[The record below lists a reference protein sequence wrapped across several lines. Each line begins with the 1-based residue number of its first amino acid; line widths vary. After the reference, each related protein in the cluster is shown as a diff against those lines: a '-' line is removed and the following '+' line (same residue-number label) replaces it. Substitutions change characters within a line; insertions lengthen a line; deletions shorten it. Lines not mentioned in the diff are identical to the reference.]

1 MERSGWRNRKLRDCS
16 EFCVSHQQQYSFN
29 LQDEANERVLYPS
42 FYRMWR
48 FLQFGNDCRSI
59 VSGVHHGI
67 RSLSKMAALP
77 STAQDDCRASRCR
90 QSTKGKL
97 ILHTTVNKKSKSI
110 FLELFFLLQSMALNA
125 IHALLSDLQGESNPP
140 VGIAC
145 QTQWSAVELHDLPR
159 KAQPDARAVGLGRV
173 EGGKDIFGDLG
184 RDRSP
189 VVVELDDNSLRRGWT
204 QASRRTILYRT
215 QAPCENPVPRR
226 KAMIVTRLRNDESNP
241 MTDYFPAK
249 AWALWLGDSPAT
261 RATYSPRYAYA
272 ANMPETAYL
281 SEINDKYEYRGN
293 LGKPRLVPWREQLQR
308 VNHSESSYLWSRTD
322 FGITTAPQAT
332 RQISASKR
340 TPPKPRTSKLLS
352 RESLLSWFTWGSP
365 SSYSVIPV
373 R

>member
-241 MTDYFPAK
+241 MTDYFSSK
-249 AWALWLGDSPAT
+249 SVSTVIGGFSYHT
-261 RATYSPRYAYA
+261 RD
-272 ANMPETAYL
+272 L
-281 SEINDKYEYRGN
+281 FSEIRICCQYARNGLFKWD
-293 LGKPRLVPWREQLQR
+293 QR
-308 VNHSESSYLWSRTD
+308 WVR
-322 FGITTAPQAT
+322 I
-332 RQISASKR
+332 
-340 TPPKPRTSKLLS
+340 S
-352 RESLLSWFTWGSP
+352 RES
-365 SSYSVIPV
+365 

>member
-1 MERSGWRNRKLRDCS
+1 MTQSQIARLFG
-16 EFCVSHQQQYSFN
+16 
-29 LQDEANERVLYPS
+29 VLC
-42 FYRMWR
+42 
-48 FLQFGNDCRSI
+48 Q
-59 VSGVHHGI
+59 
-67 RSLSKMAALP
+67 P
-77 STAQDDCRASRCR
+77 STAIFV
-90 QSTKGKL
+90 QSTRRSKWASIVPIVLPNVEISTIWQWLPLYRFGCAPWNPKPFENGCFTVHSARWLSCKSMQTIDKGKL

-145 QTQWSAVELHDLPR
+145 QTQRSAVELHDLPR

-249 AWALWLGDSPAT
+249 AWALWLGDSPTT

-281 SEINDKYEYRGN
+281 SEINDEYEYRGN

>member
-1 MERSGWRNRKLRDCS
+1 MITVYAEAERKRADEQSSTGRKRLAKI
-16 EFCVSHQQQYSFN
+16 
-29 LQDEANERVLYPS
+29 L
-42 FYRMWR
+42 
-48 FLQFGNDCRSI
+48 
-59 VSGVHHGI
+59 
-67 RSLSKMAALP
+67 SLDAKPWSLP
-77 STAQDDCRASRCR
+77 DWEMTR
-90 QSTKGKL
+90 
-97 ILHTTVNKKSKSI
+97 
-110 FLELFFLLQSMALNA
+110 
-125 IHALLSDLQGESNPP
+125 
-140 VGIAC
+140 
-145 QTQWSAVELHDLPR
+145 
-159 KAQPDARAVGLGRV
+159 
-173 EGGKDIFGDLG
+173 
-184 RDRSP
+184 
-189 VVVELDDNSLRRGWT
+189 
-204 QASRRTILYRT
+204 
-215 QAPCENPVPRR
+215 
-226 KAMIVTRLRNDESNP
+226 VTRWP
-241 MTDYFPAK
+241 TTFPAK